1 MNSRVVVAAHT
12 EGTLGKHLAVLD
24 VGSGTLLVEDVEQ
37 HAVLSLTGHDNNVL
51 EILCSSTDERNSADI
66 YLLDDVG
73 L

>member
-24 VGSGTLLVEDVEQ
+24 VGSGTLLFEDVEQ
-37 HAVLSLTGHDNNVL
+37 HYVLSLAGHNHHVL
-51 EILCSSTDERNSADI
+51 EILRSGTYERYAADV